1 MSIVNLAIV
10 GATSIVAE
18 ALLEQM
24 EAMSFPVGK
33 LFLLDDDLP
42 AVTVVADEHE
52 RAVKDSGLINDEDDD
67 EEDQAELQGDLNK
80 QVSRLYGN
88 RSIALQEAKLFDY
101 KQVELV
107 LFIGSIE
114 QTQREFKRV
123 TAAKCLIVDGSGAF
137 RLNRDVPLIVAGVND
152 AQIPKGS
159 KTLASP
165 SPLVVQLAQ
174 TLEPLRQFGLQRLDI
189 TALISVSEYGK
200 PGIDELAGQNI
211 RLLNGLPVDPVL
223 FPERIAYNVI
233 PQVGTMVGDSGYTSA
248 ELALVAELRQLLQ
261 MPELAVAAGCV
272 QVPVFYGHTA
282 SVSVKLAQPQSLDVL
297 RKLFN
302 SQTAVELLDKTAKA
316 KTPARLPTPFY
327 LAEQDPVVYL
337 GRLRI
342 DLADPSICHF
352 AVVADNVRNGAA
364 VNILQLALSLLKP

>member
-1 MSIVNLAIV
+1 VSTVNLAIV

-33 LFLLDDDLP
+33 LFLLDDNLP
-42 AVTVVADEHE
+42 AVTVVDTDEDH
-52 RAVKDSGLINDEDDD
+52 VDPDSGLAEDVDDD
-67 EEDQAELQGDLNK
+67 EESGDDSSGAVTRLFANRP
-80 QVSRLYGN
+80 VS
-88 RSIALQEAKLFDY
+88 LQEAKLFDY
-101 KQVELV
+101 KQVQLV
-107 LFIGSIE
+107 LFVGSAE
-114 QTQREFKRV
+114 QAQREFKRV
-123 TAAKCLIVDGSGAF
+123 TAAKCLIVDGSGAL
-137 RLNRDVPLIVAGVND
+137 RLNRDVPLVVAGVND

-165 SPLVVQLAQ
+165 SPLVVQLAHSLKPL
-174 TLEPLRQFGLQRLDI
+174 LEFGVLRLDI
-189 TALISVSEYGK
+189 TALMSVSEYGK
-200 PGIDELAGQNI
+200 PGLDELAGQNI
-211 RLLNGLPVDPVL
+211 RLMNGLPVDAVL

-233 PQVGTMVGDSGYTSA
+233 PQVGAMVGDSGYTSA

-261 MPELAVAAGCV
+261 LSELPVAATCV

-282 SVSVKLAQPQSLDVL
+282 TVSVKLAQPQSLDVL

-302 SQTAVELLDKTAKA
+302 NQTTVALLDKTGKS
-316 KTPARLPTPFY
+316 KTPAPLPTPFY

-342 DLADPSICHF
+342 DLADPAICHF
-352 AVVADNVRNGAA
+352 SAVADNVRKGAA
-364 VNILQLALSLLKP
+364 VNILHLALSLLKP